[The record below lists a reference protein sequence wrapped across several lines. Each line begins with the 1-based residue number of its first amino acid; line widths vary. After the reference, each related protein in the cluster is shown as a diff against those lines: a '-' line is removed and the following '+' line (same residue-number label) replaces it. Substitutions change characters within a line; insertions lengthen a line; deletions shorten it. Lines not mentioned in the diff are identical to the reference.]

1 MERAVMSTGQAV
13 SRQVARVLLFDAS
26 DRLLLFWVRDRTDP
40 MSEAYWYL
48 PGGGIEAGESP
59 LVAARRELLEEAGIE
74 VADLGPIVL
83 RRKRVRFRFEG
94 QDYEQDE
101 WLMIGRWPDG
111 RIGSGHP
118 DDVEAVAVA
127 AHRWWSVDDL
137 SRSQESVYPRD
148 LPSIAERLL
157 REGPPSVPWEIEG

>member
-1 MERAVMSTGQAV
+1 MERVVMRTGQAV

-40 MSEAYWYL
+40 KGEAYWYL
-48 PGGGIEAGESP
+48 PGGGMQAGESP

-74 VADLGPIVL
+74 VVDLGPIVL
-83 RRKRVRFRFEG
+83 RRHGVRFRFEG
-94 QDYEQDE
+94 LAYEQDE
-101 WLMIGRWPDG
+101 WLVIGRWPDG
-111 RIGSGHP
+111 RIGSGDQ
-118 DDVEAVAVA
+118 DDGEAAAVA

-137 SRSQESVYPRD
+137 SRSRESVYPRD

-157 REGPPSVPWEIEG
+157 REGAPSVPWEMEA